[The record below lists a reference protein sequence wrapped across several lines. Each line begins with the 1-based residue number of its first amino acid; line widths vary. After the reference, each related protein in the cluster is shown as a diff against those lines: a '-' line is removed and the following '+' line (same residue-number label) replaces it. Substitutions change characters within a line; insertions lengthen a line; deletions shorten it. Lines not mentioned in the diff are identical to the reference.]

1 MAAANAGQIEVTHPG
16 PIDDSVLTLQP
27 EHRSEAI
34 WNGQDPGSLTCRSRS
49 EEFTNLEPMVDD
61 RVIDII
67 KGLGLEGLFKT
78 PVGAYGPPVRGPLSL
93 KWLWVPNKKDRP
105 AHIFRDRYR
114 EQIASM
120 LPGQVVW
127 QPVTRRFIDHR
138 GAKLI
143 LMIEGYLRLLRRH
156 PVGTPDYKDI
166 TDVLKAVNEIG
177 RVQPHICESLNEE
190 AATPEAAATE
200 RPSTSTALAG
210 LGSHLPVATPQVVPT
225 LDPSPSI
232 PHPSPSP
239 NIPSPTPHPSPT
251 PNIPPPTPHPC
262 LGSDIPPPTPRSV
275 TELTPIPSFDLS
287 IDPTPPDMHTEPPS
301 HSMSTGPS
309 LGMDPPHV
317 QAKQAVRLPAEL
329 EGQLKHISKAPPCGT
344 RGHRHGHKAR
354 HEASDQGHARPPPP
368 HSKHYMRQ
376 HKGAMLLILVL
387 LGVAVCTVTDV
398 SVNTKGLIAALV
410 AVWSTVLQQ
419 YYVHYLQRN
428 YSLGSFN
435 LLGHTAPAQ
444 AVSLLLVGPFLDC
457 WLTVIHSSVLYHC
470 GRDQSQSIHLHR
482 QIYACVIPSAWVSL
496 IQPLRAISASIDLL
510 VATDSKVSS
519 LFRL

>member
-1 MAAANAGQIEVTHPG
+1 MATVPLVCFHLVEKHTP
-16 PIDDSVLTLQP
+16 
-27 EHRSEAI
+27 
-34 WNGQDPGSLTCRSRS
+34 
-49 EEFTNLEPMVDD
+49 D
-61 RVIDII
+61 RVVRQFGMIQEIPQPVDTDTVLHKIDLRGKVGVDWTRRHAGHII
-67 KGLGLEGLFKT
+67 EWGNRFERRCEAVLGDM
-78 PVGAYGPPVRGPLSL
+78 PPHHAYFDWFHR
-93 KWLWVPNKKDRP
+93 
-105 AHIFRDRYR
+105 
-114 EQIASM
+114 
-120 LPGQVVW
+120 
-127 QPVTRRFIDHR
+127 VTRRFIDHR

-457 WLTVIHSSVLYHC
+457 WLTGKRSFIVLSCTIAVGTNLSQFICIGRFTPVSFQVLGHLCFFSSWNY
-470 GRDQSQSIHLHR
+470 
-482 QIYACVIPSAWVSL
+482 L
-496 IQPLRAISASIDLL
+496 IVNTFD
-510 VATDSKVSS
+510 
-519 LFRL
+519 